1 MRELFV
7 LKNRWVVCW
16 VVVSVAT
23 TLAGCAGNGEGLD
36 QNGNPI
42 GSSSSSSTPL
52 TATFES
58 IQDNVFTPIC
68 TRCHIG
74 ASAPEGLQLDAAH
87 SYSLLVGV
95 PSVEEP
101 NLLRVKPGDPTDSY
115 IIHKLNGGPD
125 IIGGQMPLG
134 GPYLP
139 QATIDVIAQWISDG
153 APAPPAA
160 AQMATMQRAPTF
172 EVQTVSPPDGAS
184 MPEPVSEVVIGFSA
198 EVDAARVN
206 SSTVILEPVSEG
218 EFPTPLGPPLPAAVA
233 PILANPATVLLRL
246 STPLQ
251 PGRYRVTLRGNTGGE
266 GLADV
271 RGVRLEADEMF
282 VFKVESPR

>member
-1 MRELFV
+1 MRMLFV
-7 LKNRWVVCW
+7 LKNLRVVRGI
-16 VVVSVAT
+16 VVSGVVA
-23 TLAGCAGNGEGLD
+23 LAGCAGNGDGLD

-87 SYSLLVGV
+87 SYALLVGV

-101 NLLRVKPGDPTDSY
+101 NLDRVKPGDPTDSY
-115 IIHKLNGGPD
+115 IIHKLNGGPN
-125 IIGGQMPLG
+125 IVGGQMPLG

-139 QATIDVIAQWISDG
+139 QTTIDVIAQWISDG
-153 APAPPAA
+153 AQPAPAS
-160 AQMATMQRAPTF
+160 AQMAMRQRASSF
-172 EVQTVSPPDGAS
+172 EVQTVSPPDGAHT
-184 MPEPVSEVVIGFSA
+184 PAPVREVVIAFSG

-206 SSTVILEPVSEG
+206 STTVILEPVSEG
-218 EFPTPLGPPLPAAVA
+218 EFPMPLGPPLPAAVA
-233 PILANPATVLLRL
+233 PILANPTTVLLRPL
-246 STPLQ
+246 TPLQ
-251 PGRYRVTLRGNTGGE
+251 PGRYRVTLRGNGGI

-271 RGVRLEADEMF
+271 AGVPLEADEMF
-282 VFKVESPR
+282 VFKVEPPR